1 MVCPHATLPAM
12 RAINLQIHVSR
23 YEIQS
28 EHTNP
33 KVCGTAYC
41 KLKMGMINLWGR
53 GWTITSG
60 QASQNSPWDED
71 NMLLAPSVELHGDI
85 KLYKYDLCSFCTLI
99 KLILILKEHCMTI
112 IKTMINS
119 LLGWP
124 KPLVSSLT
132 SYGKTQIDLLAN
144 PTESKHR
151 KGSSI
156 WNVI

>member
-1 MVCPHATLPAM
+1 
-12 RAINLQIHVSR
+12 
-23 YEIQS
+23 
-28 EHTNP
+28 
-33 KVCGTAYC
+33 
-41 KLKMGMINLWGR
+41 
-53 GWTITSG
+53 
-60 QASQNSPWDED
+60 
-71 NMLLAPSVELHGDI
+71 MLLAPSVELHGDI

-156 WNVI
+156 